1 MKAGRKRQTL
11 TEKEAVIMNLLW
23 DRGPLFVREMLEA
36 YPEPKPHFNTIATTV
51 RILEGKSYVG
61 HEVFGPTHRFFAVAQ
76 REDFRDKTLADVI
89 RDYFGNSYRS
99 VVSTLVKEEKLSV
112 DDLKDIIRMIEDN
125 APDSDKSHD
134 S

>member
-1 MKAGRKRQTL
+1 MKPGRKRQTL

-23 DRGPLFVREMLEA
+23 DNGPLFVREMLER

-51 RILEGKSYVG
+51 RILEGKGYVS
-61 HEVFGPTHRFFAVAQ
+61 HEVFGPSHRFFAIAD
-76 REDFRDKTLADVI
+76 RDEFRDKSLAEVI

-99 VVSTLVKEEKLSV
+99 VVSALVKEEKISV
-112 DDLKDIIRMIEDN
+112 DDLKDIIKMMEEN
-125 APDSDKSHD
+125 APESDKSPT

>member
-51 RILEGKSYVG
+51 RILEGKGYVA
-61 HEVFGPTHRFFAVAQ
+61 HEVFGPTHRFYAVAQ
-76 REDFRDKTLADVI
+76 REDFRDKSLADVI

-125 APDSDKSHD
+125 TPDSDKSHN